1 MLKPK
6 EQKQYGNKLNDIKAL
21 ATSKKQAWQMIRTQC
36 NDKGLDIPVF
46 EDVFEIPK
54 Q

>member
-6 EQKQYGNKLNDIKAL
+6 EQKQYGNRLNDLKAL

-36 NDKGLDIPVF
+36 NEKGIDIPGF
-46 EDVFEIPK
+46 EDVYEIPK
-54 Q
+54 T